1 MPDHREE
8 VPVEVPEPDVQVTG
22 KRVEETAA
30 TGTVRFR
37 NKDFTSSNTIP
48 RGSIVS
54 TQGGRRFR
62 TEQSVTVPQAELVG
76 LQVSASAAVKVE
88 AVNAGPEGNVE
99 PNTMLR
105 DAARRGPVRR
115 DQPRGDPRRQAR

>member
-1 MPDHREE
+1 MPSPIDLRIVADPNATAADPEARVVPAVTKE
-8 VPVEVPEPDVQVTG
+8 VPVEVSQTFEVTG

-76 LQVSASAAVKVE
+76 LQSS
-88 AVNAGPEGNVE
+88 
-99 PNTMLR
+99 R
-105 DAARRGPVRR
+105 PVPPSRSR
-115 DQPRGDPRRQAR
+115 P